1 MHKNGWLNE
10 SIFKYLFHIDI
21 WWKMSLGT
29 NKQYKFEI
37 SNAHNFIALIK
48 KPTLIH
54 SNPNKC
60 STLTTIL
67 TQSQKMLVQQ
77 KPLPLQNAKTTISLG
92 TWITGNSDP
101 AYYMQ
106 CSFQYAHIDAKTI
119 NYSIILNYFIATKY
133 RNLISIAL
141 FPYKFW
147 TPIWKIK
154 GPIYKFLKINRI

>member
-1 MHKNGWLNE
+1 
-10 SIFKYLFHIDI
+10 
-21 WWKMSLGT
+21 MSLGT

-92 TWITGNSDP
+92 T
-101 AYYMQ
+101 
-106 CSFQYAHIDAKTI
+106 
-119 NYSIILNYFIATKY
+119 
-133 RNLISIAL
+133 
-141 FPYKFW
+141 
-147 TPIWKIK
+147 
-154 GPIYKFLKINRI
+154 